1 MTVPYLTSGTGRFRT
16 AAPRSVPPGRPP
28 PGAATPG
35 LPPRTPLPD
44 DAQAPY
50 SHRIA
55 ILSCSNR
62 IGLPSFSRSDTIA
75 SMNSM
80 KQLTPGV
87 EAVLATAKVQSLD
100 CLPAVRK
107 RTITALHSGAKRA
120 GISLSVRTTDEI
132 RWDERVIHI
141 TFFGR
146 ISK

>member
-1 MTVPYLTSGTGRFRT
+1 M
-16 AAPRSVPPGRPP
+16 
-28 PGAATPG
+28 
-35 LPPRTPLPD
+35 
-44 DAQAPY
+44 
-50 SHRIA
+50 
-55 ILSCSNR
+55 
-62 IGLPSFSRSDTIA
+62 

-107 RTITALHSGAKRA
+107 RTITALHSAAKRA

-132 RWDERVIHI
+132 RWDERAIHI

>member
-1 MTVPYLTSGTGRFRT
+1 MTVPYLTSGTGRFRSG
-16 AAPRSVPPGRPP
+16 APRPGRPGAGGAAPSPWP
-28 PGAATPG
+28 PGG
-35 LPPRTPLPD
+35 RHLPD
-44 DAQAPY
+44 GAQAPH

-55 ILSCSNR
+55 SLSCSNR
-62 IGLPSFSRSDTIA
+62 IGLPSFSISDTIA

-107 RTITALHSGAKRA
+107 RTITALHSAAKRA

-132 RWDERVIHI
+132 RWDERAILI

>member
-1 MTVPYLTSGTGRFRT
+1 
-16 AAPRSVPPGRPP
+16 
-28 PGAATPG
+28 
-35 LPPRTPLPD
+35 
-44 DAQAPY
+44 
-50 SHRIA
+50 
-55 ILSCSNR
+55 
-62 IGLPSFSRSDTIA
+62 
-75 SMNSM
+75 MNSM

-107 RTITALHSGAKRA
+107 RTTTALWSAAKRA

-132 RWDERVIHI
+132 RWDERVIHL